1 MLDSVNKTLIYAI
14 GNPARGDDGFG
25 PAVLKALKK
34 ENLSA
39 IDYQINYQ
47 LNIEDAELF
56 SHYQMVIIIDASLNP
71 GGLKLS
77 KLQAENTDPHSTH
90 ALTPSQV
97 LALSQSLFQFNNSCW
112 LLTTTGTQWDL
123 GNKLSENVRMDIDPA
138 CKLITELVK
147 KEQAS

>member
-34 ENLSA
+34 KHLPATE
-39 IDYQINYQ
+39 YQINYQ

-56 SHYQMVIIIDASLNP
+56 SHYQLVVIIDAALAK
-71 GGLKLS
+71 GGLKLIE
-77 KLQAENTDPHSTH
+77 LHAENTDPHSTH
-90 ALTPSQV
+90 ALSPSQV
-97 LALSQSLFQFNNSCW
+97 LALSQNLFQFNNRCW

-123 GNKLSENVRMDIDPA
+123 GNELSDLVRADIDPA
-138 CKLITELVK
+138 CELITDLVC
-147 KEQAS
+147 KEKIC